1 LKKTSFDE
9 KAISHLITI
18 MKESSDKSG
27 GINNP
32 DDINLAIVIEAQYP
46 V

>member
-1 LKKTSFDE
+1 
-9 KAISHLITI
+9 
-18 MKESSDKSG
+18 MKERSDKSG

-32 DDINLAIVIEAQYP
+32 DDVNLAIVIETQYP